1 MLYILRS
8 KKLKPFNLLACIPKR
23 KYHGRTNFTWIDLH
37 AQKNAFLFLHTNTY
51 HSARRQ
57 LINQNYISKHYAK
70 YSIYYCYPL
79 ENLFFPRIP
88 RLIVLNKFNTIFFI
102 FLRTFSD
109 IHEKKYEKKSFS
121 MHPNAYCLCF
131 NQTPKTRI
139 L

>member
-1 MLYILRS
+1 MKYCIQYHGIRHDSLSSLLKIKSKCTMLYILRS
-8 KKLKPFNLLACIPKR
+8 KKLKPFNLLACIPECIPKR

-88 RLIVLNKFNTIFFI
+88 RLIVLNKFNTIFFYI
-102 FLRTFSD
+102 PPYF
-109 IHEKKYEKKSFS
+109 
-121 MHPNAYCLCF
+121 
-131 NQTPKTRI
+131 
-139 L
+139 